1 MDPAAYPTGVTAP
14 QNSTTTVLSPEQHWY
29 ILADHLVGDVSHWLD
44 DQNQIVLSIAVC
56 FIGLW
61 IMVLGEK
68 TLQLAWLAAGVVS
81 GFYLWYLPVTE
92 WYLPSLATPEA
103 FRIITAV
110 VCGGLGG
117 WIAYLFRLGALFIV
131 NLLFIAPLTFLI
143 LTAFID
149 LSPSQDW
156 LQIRL
161 VLSLLFGTIVS
172 AGVVKGRKI
181 GLRVICVLSGTFL
194 VATTAGFLAEE
205 IEEKNYEDSQPILWR
220 GCVGSCLVDAPEV
233 LSNPSDADCLIGDKL
248 FTFKRPEDLARGWY
262 TEVLELESADYLVEW
277 DVVPNIHNVKQIE
290 GKYAFEIGTDAET
303 PARREWMFAVDT
315 DVERRR
321 WVHTL
326 GSFCKQVW
334 RPDETGLEG
343 QLRILRVKSTKDTPQ
358 KTYLMH
364 SDGRAPIIGDGDNC
378 NIGEG
383 KLVEIFIISADFLP
397 KFSSVFLVLFRRSVK
412 PSYLFSLDRTF
423 LEGNQLCTHAQDD
436 RR

>member
-233 LSNPSDADCLIGDKL
+233 LSNPSDADVSCL
-248 FTFKRPEDLARGWY
+248 TFFMVWTVLAISTLIFQFITQTSICCAAKNRAEQRVQNSTTLSRPLLSSR
-262 TEVLELESADYLVEW
+262 
-277 DVVPNIHNVKQIE
+277 
-290 GKYAFEIGTDAET
+290 
-303 PARREWMFAVDT
+303 
-315 DVERRR
+315 
-321 WVHTL
+321 
-326 GSFCKQVW
+326 
-334 RPDETGLEG
+334 
-343 QLRILRVKSTKDTPQ
+343 TPQ
-358 KTYLMH
+358 Q
-364 SDGRAPIIGDGDNC
+364 
-378 NIGEG
+378 
-383 KLVEIFIISADFLP
+383 
-397 KFSSVFLVLFRRSVK
+397 RRSSK
-412 PSYLFSLDRTF
+412 PKWVPQCCVEF
-423 LEGNQLCTHAQDD
+423 
-436 RR
+436 